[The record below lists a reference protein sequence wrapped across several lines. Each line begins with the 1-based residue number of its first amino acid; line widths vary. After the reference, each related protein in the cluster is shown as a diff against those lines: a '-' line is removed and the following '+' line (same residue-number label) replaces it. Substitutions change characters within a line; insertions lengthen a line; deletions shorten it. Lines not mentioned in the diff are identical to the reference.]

1 MKPKVRAV
9 RALTAY
15 TATKSLRLVSII
27 VLVIFIVAVGLVW
40 LLAAQL
46 SSWWWIMLLPV
57 LILGFIAWLVR
68 LIIQRIIRATYP
80 DPLSQNQ
87 REALEGLSDKVV
99 RLAEARSTPLPIL
112 ALITLKDIIIKRDA
126 TTIRSLFN
134 DSKSLAGDLRG
145 LERHFKER

>member
-27 VLVIFIVAVGLVW
+27 VVAILVIAAALVW
-40 LLAAQL
+40 LMAAQV

-57 LILGFIAWLVR
+57 VILAAVVWLLR
-68 LIIQRIIRATYP
+68 LIVQRIIRATYP
-80 DPLSQNQ
+80 DPLSQGQ
-87 REALEGLSDKVV
+87 REALDGLSDKLV

-112 ALITLKDIIIKRDA
+112 AIITLKDIVIRRDA

-134 DSKSLAGDLRG
+134 DSKSLTGDLRD